1 MNPKE
6 RKLMRIIKEQ
16 RRVIDILSN
25 KRIVKGL
32 NSALE
37 DFKKGNYTI
46 LTK

>member
-1 MNPKE
+1 MTMKE

-16 RRVIDILSN
+16 QRVIDTLSD
-25 KRIVKGL
+25 KRIIKGL
-32 NSALE
+32 NSALK